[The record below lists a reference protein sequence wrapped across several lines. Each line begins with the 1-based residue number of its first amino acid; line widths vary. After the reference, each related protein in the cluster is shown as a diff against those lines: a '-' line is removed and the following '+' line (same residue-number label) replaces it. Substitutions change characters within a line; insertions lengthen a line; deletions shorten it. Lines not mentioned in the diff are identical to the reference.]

1 MEPEG
6 IRINKFLSESGICSR
21 READREVAAGRVRIN
36 GQPAAMGQRVL
47 PTDQVE
53 FRGRTVG
60 GREEPVLLLF
70 NKPVGVVCTAD
81 KREKDNIVDYV
92 NYPTRLYPV
101 GRLDKNSRGLI
112 LMTNQ
117 GELVNRIMRGRYGH
131 EKEYIVQV
139 DRKMEDDFPA
149 LLERGVYLPELEVRT
164 RPCRVEQLSDHRFRI
179 VLTQGLNRQIRR
191 MCQVFGYQV
200 TDLLRVRIMN
210 LLLGDLPEGAYRE
223 ISGEEYK
230 ELLAMLALDEAA
242 GTEGNETS

>member
-6 IRINKFLSESGICSR
+6 IRLNKFLSESGVCSR
-21 READREVAAGRVRIN
+21 READREIAAGRVRVN
-36 GQPAAMGQRVL
+36 GKPATMGQRVL
-47 PTDQVE
+47 PADQVE
-53 FRGRTVG
+53 FRGRIVE
-60 GREEPVLLLF
+60 GREKPVLLLF

-117 GELVNRIMRGRYGH
+117 GELVNQIMRGRYGH
-131 EKEYIVQV
+131 EKEYIVHV
-139 DRKMEDDFPA
+139 DRKMEDGFPD

-164 RPCRVEQLSDHRFRI
+164 KPCRVERLSDKEFRI
-179 VLTQGLNRQIRR
+179 ILTQGLNRQIRR
-191 MCQVFGYQV
+191 MCQVFGYRV

-210 LLLGDLPEGAYRE
+210 LSLGHLPEGAYRE
-223 ISGEEYK
+223 ITGEEYK
-230 ELLAMLALDEAA
+230 ELLATLALDEVA
-242 GTEGNETS
+242 GAEGNGIS